1 MSLRGTS
8 ALALLATAILSGCG
22 GGSGVAGGP
31 TPAATPV
38 ALNSGNPVAQDVT
51 APSATTPPVATTPAV
66 PIPTTGTATLAWT
79 PPSQTTD
86 DTPLYDLAGY
96 FVYYGPDAD
105 HLSQRVNLGNPG
117 LSAYVI
123 DALPQGNYAFALSA
137 YNTAGIESAL
147 SNVITKT
154 VL

>member
-1 MSLRGTS
+1 M
-8 ALALLATAILSGCG
+8 SGCG
-22 GGSGVAGGP
+22 GESGVAGGGP

-38 ALNSGNPVAQDVT
+38 ALNTGTTAAPDV
-51 APSATTPPVATTPAV
+51 TTPPSVTA

-79 PPSQTTD
+79 PPTQAAD

-96 FVYYGPDAD
+96 FVYYGPDAE
-105 HLSQRVNLGNPG
+105 HLSQRVKLSNPG

-123 DALPQGNYAFALSA
+123 DALPQGSYAFALSA
-137 YNTAGIESAL
+137 YNAAGIESAL
-147 SNVITKT
+147 SNVINKT